1 MTERITHAF
10 NLLGLI
16 FSKVGVHS
24 RERFLLGSSV
34 STINISVG
42 SSNQC
47 KGCPVRALLRLRDE
61 TLTPQFNSIWR
72 RAFECMLCRLIHEAM
87 PTHISWKY
95 CLESQ
100 LQHFWSSFHPM
111 HPVRHWFQLSAW
123 ATAPEWNAGLLV
135 SACPSP
141 KCYRLLVSDPADGCR
156 VEYLSQG
163 VNKTYS
169 LIERWGFW
177 ELVRFTWGH
186 DNVALFVI

>member
-16 FSKVGVHS
+16 FSKLGVHS

-34 STINISVG
+34 STINTSVG

-47 KGCPVRALLRLRDE
+47 KGCPVRALLGLRDE

-95 CLESQ
+95 CLESP

-123 ATAPEWNAGLLV
+123 AEHLNGM
-135 SACPSP
+135 
-141 KCYRLLVSDPADGCR
+141 
-156 VEYLSQG
+156 Q
-163 VNKTYS
+163 
-169 LIERWGFW
+169 GFW
-177 ELVRFTWGH
+177 FQPAQALNATGFWWVIQQMVVELSISARE
-186 DNVALFVI
+186 